1 MTRAPGPLPHRNEL
15 QLTHSKA
22 QSGRGETNM
31 SKWAILVA
39 LTVLAAML
47 GRFAFAQKDGVM
59 KRPDPA
65 DLATEDVK
73 EIVLL
78 MDTDKQGKITKEAW
92 MKFMAAEFDRLDTD
106 KRGTLDPKKLELA
119 REPLKH
125 THFSDLGK

>member
-1 MTRAPGPLPHRNEL
+1 
-15 QLTHSKA
+15 
-22 QSGRGETNM
+22 M
-31 SKWAILVA
+31 SKWTILVA
-39 LTVLAAML
+39 LMVLAVIL

-65 DLATEDVK
+65 ELAIHDAK

-106 KRGTLDPKKLELA
+106 KCGTLDPKKLHPAGELL
-119 REPLKH
+119 RH
-125 THFSDLGK
+125 TRFSDLGK